1 MVVQADLG
9 IRVRLYSQNK
19 YRKGWQ
25 CDSSDR
31 APACQAMSSNPNTTK
46 SKKGKAYFGL
56 RFQSVIG
63 WFCCTGACGEA
74 EQDNVTVVC
83 AGAELLTSGWLEG
96 KRKEGL
102 GS

>member
-1 MVVQADLG
+1 VTQVIEHLPA
-9 IRVRLYSQNK
+9 R
-19 YRKGWQ
+19 Q
-25 CDSSDR
+25 CLQTPTPPK
-31 APACQAMSSNPNTTK
+31 A
-46 SKKGKAYFGL
+46 KKGKAYFGL